1 MLSTS
6 LPASLYDQLHPPGW
20 CLVAGLEER
29 HRDTWATLRHRIVE
43 ADTRARTLLQI
54 LVIIQVSAKM
64 KIMKPS
70 TLQITALITSYHS
83 KMKT

>member
-20 CLVAGLEER
+20 CLVTGLEER
-29 HRDTWATLRHRIVE
+29 HRDTWAGLRHRIVE

-54 LVIIQVSAKM
+54 LVIIQVSAK
-64 KIMKPS
+64 IMKPS

>member
-6 LPASLYDQLHPPGW
+6 LPASVYDQLHPPGW
-20 CLVAGLEER
+20 CLVPGLEER
-29 HRDTWATLRHRIVE
+29 HRDTWAGLRQRIVE

-54 LVIIQVSAKM
+54 VLIIQVSE

-70 TLQITALITSYHS
+70 TLQITVFNTSYHS
-83 KMKT
+83 QIMN